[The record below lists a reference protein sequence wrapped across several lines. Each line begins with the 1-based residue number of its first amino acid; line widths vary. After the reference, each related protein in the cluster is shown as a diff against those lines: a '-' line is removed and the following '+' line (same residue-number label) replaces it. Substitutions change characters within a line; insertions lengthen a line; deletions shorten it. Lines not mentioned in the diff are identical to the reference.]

1 MGSYNGLQLYR
12 KSSCSRSRKKIT
24 FTGEVE
30 LRESDEIKDL
40 YKMLLQQSVGALL
53 VHDDFQLNIK
63 VELDCET

>member
-1 MGSYNGLQLYR
+1 MDY
-12 KSSCSRSRKKIT
+12 SCIENPLVRDLGKKIT
-24 FTGEVE
+24 FSGEVE
-30 LRESDEIKDL
+30 LRESDENKDL